1 MDTNKN
7 ELTALKIKNIET
19 RVMLVMRSLENMG
32 IEDLANEV
40 QNIWDDGMI
49 VRDEN
54 PDFNYAEWRSGA
66 DIINMNEKTIDI
78 EAVTNMVDAARSYL
92 NDAQK
97 LLYQK

>member
-32 IEDLANEV
+32 MEDLANEV
-40 QNIWDDGMI
+40 QNIWDEGMF

-54 PDFNYAEWRSGA
+54 PDFNFSEWRS
-66 DIINMNEKTIDI
+66 K
-78 EAVTNMVDAARSYL
+78 
-92 NDAQK
+92 
-97 LLYQK
+97 